1 MPIMPARLGG
11 RPAEAITEAPRRG
24 PSEKVAATPRARVD
38 ADEGAAADL
47 ADRARTGAA
56 TRAAAAEM
64 VMEAI
69 LVVVVCTGKVRV
81 ARDASRGRFASV
93 GVGAGLGAEAENRG
107 KKISARRD
115 PKKRMRNEPLSENRR
130 LVRLSKR
137 AFSNFDDCTLVCKIS
152 Q

>member
-24 PSEKVAATPRARVD
+24 PSETVAATPRARVD
-38 ADEGAAADL
+38 AEEGAGADL

-56 TRAAAAEM
+56 TRAAPAEM

-93 GVGAGLGAEAENRG
+93 GVGADAGARG
-107 KKISARRD
+107 RESRKTDKARSSIR
-115 PKKRMRNEPLSENRR
+115 RNEP
-130 LVRLSKR
+130 
-137 AFSNFDDCTLVCKIS
+137 
-152 Q
+152 